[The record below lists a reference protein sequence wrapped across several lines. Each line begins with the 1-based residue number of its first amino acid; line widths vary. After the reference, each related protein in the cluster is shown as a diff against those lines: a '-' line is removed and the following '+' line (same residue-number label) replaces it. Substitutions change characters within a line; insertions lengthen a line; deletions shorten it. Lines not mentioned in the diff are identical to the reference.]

1 MAPPEAPA
9 VDLYLE
15 ALEREIDARPPE
27 FDPDTVFIGGGT
39 PTALDGPSLARLL
52 RTVRRAVRPS
62 RIGEW
67 TVEAN
72 PGTLSPAGLRAL
84 RAAGVNRLSIGA
96 QTFHPDGLALLGRLH
111 GPDDVDAA
119 VRQARRAGFENVGLD
134 LIFARPG
141 QTADSL
147 RADLRRAIALEPD
160 HVSCYALTLEEGTPL
175 AARVAAGAV
184 TPVSDETARRLF
196 DLARRTLADAGYEHY
211 EVSNFA
217 RPGRACRHNLLYWSG
232 GEYLGIG
239 PAAHSHWRGVRW
251 GNVRSL
257 EAWASALSEGWN
269 PRDSEERLTPEAAA
283 RETLVFS
290 LRRLAGVDRE
300 AFRRKTGFDYEELRG
315 PEVADLVRQG
325 LLRRTAAGIRLADR
339 ALFISDTVFAA
350 LI

>member
-9 VDLYLE
+9 VDLYLD
-15 ALEREIDARPPE
+15 ALEREIDTRPPG
-27 FDPDTVFIGGGT
+27 FDPDTVFVGGGT
-39 PTALDGPSLARLL
+39 PTALDGPSLSRLL

-62 RIGEW
+62 RIREW

-96 QTFHPDGLALLGRLH
+96 QTFHPGGLALLGRLH
-111 GPDDVDAA
+111 GPDDIDAA
-119 VRQARRAGFENVGLD
+119 VHRARGAGFENVGVD
-134 LIFARPG
+134 LIFALPG

-147 RADLRRAIALEPD
+147 RADLRRAIALRPD

-175 AARVAAGAV
+175 AAQAAAGAV
-184 TPVSDETARRLF
+184 TPVSDATARRLF

-211 EVSNFA
+211 EISNFA

-232 GEYLGIG
+232 GEYLGFG

-257 EAWASALSEGWN
+257 EAWASALSEGRN
-269 PRDSEERLTPEAAA
+269 PRDFEERPTPEAAA

-300 AFRRKTGFDYEELRG
+300 TFRRKTGFDYEELRG

-325 LLRRTAAGIRLADR
+325 LLHRTATGIRLADR